1 MMQPL
6 LLALA
11 GLSAGG
17 IHVLAGPDHLAAVA
31 PLAADSSRRRWVA
44 GMLWGIGHTSG
55 VVLVAAVAFVARG
68 WFDIG
73 AVSSWSERLVGV
85 ALIGVGL
92 WGLQR
97 AVRRRV
103 HAHDDAPPHTHASF
117 AFGVLHGLAGSAH
130 VIGVLPA
137 LALPTATDAAIY
149 LGAYGV
155 GNVLAMTVFS
165 SLMGALGAATRRTG
179 FDLHRGFIA
188 ACSLAA
194 IAVGGYWLIS

>member
-1 MMQPL
+1 
-6 LLALA
+6 
-11 GLSAGG
+11 
-17 IHVLAGPDHLAAVA
+17 
-31 PLAADSSRRRWVA
+31 
-44 GMLWGIGHTSG
+44 
-55 VVLVAAVAFVARG
+55 VLVAAVAFVARVV
-68 WFDIG
+68 DIG

-97 AVRRRV
+97 VIGQRI
-103 HAHDDAPPHTHASF
+103 HTHDAPTAHTHASF
-117 AFGVLHGLAGSAH
+117 AFGILHGLAGSAH

-137 LALPTATDAAIY
+137 LALPTAADAAIY

-165 SLMGALGAATRRTG
+165 ALMGALGAATRRTG
-179 FDLHRGFIA
+179 IDLHRGLIA

-194 IAVGGYWLIS
+194 IAVGSLAHFVTPSCRRTSAIPDWGLTPIRGVCRWL

>member
-97 AVRRRV
+97 AVRQRV
-103 HAHDDAPPHTHASF
+103 HAHDDAPSHTHASF

-155 GNVLAMTVFS
+155 GNVLAMTLFS
-165 SLMGALGAATRRTG
+165 SLMGALGAATRRSG
-179 FDLHRGFIA
+179 FDLHRGFMA

-194 IAVGGYWLIS
+194 IAVGGYWLVS

>member
-1 MMQPL
+1 MSPL
-6 LLALA
+6 LLAFA

-17 IHVLAGPDHLAAVA
+17 LHVLAGPDHLAAVA
-31 PLAADSSRRRWVA
+31 PLAADSSRRRWLA

-68 WFDIG
+68 WLDIH

-97 AVRRRV
+97 VIGRRI
-103 HAHDDAPPHTHASF
+103 HTHDAPAAHTHASF
-117 AFGVLHGLAGSAH
+117 AFGILHGLAGSAH

-165 SLMGALGAATRRTG
+165 ALMGALGAATRRTG
-179 FDLHRGFIA
+179 IDLHRGLIA

-194 IAVGGYWLIS
+194 IAVGSYWLIS